1 MAISMLDYDKS
12 DDGEN
17 GLKRREKEGLGSDKR

>member
-1 MAISMLDYDKS
+1 MTFSLLDFDKS
-12 DDGEN
+12 YDGEN